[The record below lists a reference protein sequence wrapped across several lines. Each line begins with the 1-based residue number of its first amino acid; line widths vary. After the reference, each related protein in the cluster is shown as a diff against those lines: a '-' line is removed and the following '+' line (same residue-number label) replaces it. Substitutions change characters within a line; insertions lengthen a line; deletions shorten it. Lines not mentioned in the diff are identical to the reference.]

1 MKVTKLVTS
10 ILLLFL
16 FSFVYFPGAKSG
28 SIDEEI
34 KKATEAKK
42 ILEEQL
48 KADKAQKEA
57 INRQQSQAETE
68 LEQIELSMT
77 KLQSQ
82 IDQLAAKIQ
91 QSKVEY
97 LDLNQEIDSLKVSIE
112 EKNNRM
118 KALLKVL
125 YQNYT
130 MSFNAYLFTSN
141 SINEIIDKA
150 VYVQYLFEADK
161 AFFRSLKEEKQL
173 LETKKQHQVEI
184 ENKLQSDKAELDKEN
199 TRYKELE
206 DQKSQKVVALSMQ
219 KSQVDVSISK
229 GAQAL
234 DEADREIKK
243 LLQRKKEE
251 ELKRK
256 LLSTTFGTI
265 IWPINGPVSSPFG
278 MRMHPIFRVYRLHTG
293 VDIDAV
299 SGTPIKSIT
308 KGIVIYAGWLSG
320 YGNTVVILHTAQ
332 YSSLYAHMRTIY
344 VKENQEVSLGTA
356 IGEVGTT
363 GWSTEPHLHFE
374 IRLDEEPID
383 PMKFLSPS

>member
-16 FSFVYFPGAKSG
+16 FSSVYFPGAKSG

-150 VYVQYLFEADK
+150 VYVQ
-161 AFFRSLKEEKQL
+161 
-173 LETKKQHQVEI
+173 
-184 ENKLQSDKAELDKEN
+184 
-199 TRYKELE
+199 
-206 DQKSQKVVALSMQ
+206 
-219 KSQVDVSISK
+219 
-229 GAQAL
+229 
-234 DEADREIKK
+234 
-243 LLQRKKEE
+243 
-251 ELKRK
+251 
-256 LLSTTFGTI
+256 
-265 IWPINGPVSSPFG
+265 
-278 MRMHPIFRVYRLHTG
+278 
-293 VDIDAV
+293 
-299 SGTPIKSIT
+299 
-308 KGIVIYAGWLSG
+308 
-320 YGNTVVILHTAQ
+320 
-332 YSSLYAHMRTIY
+332 
-344 VKENQEVSLGTA
+344 
-356 IGEVGTT
+356 
-363 GWSTEPHLHFE
+363 
-374 IRLDEEPID
+374 
-383 PMKFLSPS
+383 